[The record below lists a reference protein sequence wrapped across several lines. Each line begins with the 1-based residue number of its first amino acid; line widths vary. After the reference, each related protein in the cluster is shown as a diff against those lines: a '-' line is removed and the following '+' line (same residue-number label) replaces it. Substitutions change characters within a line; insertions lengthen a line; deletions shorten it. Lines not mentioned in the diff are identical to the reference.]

1 MKKVAI
7 ITFHAAHNYGSMLQ
21 AYALQTTV
29 EGLGCECD
37 VINFRTDRQKDLY
50 TVFTKRKGI
59 KYLLKNAS
67 HLLYYKL
74 LKGKYDKFESF
85 LDKHIKLTDAQYQSL
100 EGLESADFDYDYYIS
115 GSDQI
120 WNPVPADFDWAY
132 YLPFVKNAKR
142 IAYAPSF
149 GPFSSVG
156 DEKTKEQL
164 SKYLRDYDYISVR
177 EKGSKKNV
185 KELINKDVQV
195 VLDPTLLLEK
205 EKYDDLVCKETLVNG
220 EFIFLYTL
228 FATPEIIQVAKYFS
242 KQLKLPIV
250 VSNFSN
256 QYDCINPFTKCFSSG
271 PKEMLWFIKNA
282 KLVLASS
289 FHGTVFSIIYNKPFY
304 AIGGNRDAR
313 ISTLLDITELS
324 ERSVDKNNM
333 QRKTNNV
340 FDINFHEAMQK
351 LDKERQKSM
360 DYLRKA
366 LDIDGDLR

>member
-21 AYALQTTV
+21 AYALQTTIKDI
-29 EGLGCECD
+29 GCECD

-67 HLLYYKL
+67 HLLYYKS
-74 LKGKYDKFESF
+74 LKEKYDKFESF
-85 LDKHIKLTDAQYQSL
+85 LDKHIKLTDMQYQSL
-100 EGLESADFDYDYYIS
+100 EELENADFDYDYYIS

-120 WNPVPADFDWAY
+120 WNPIPADFDWAY
-132 YLPFVKNAKR
+132 YLPFVKNGKR

-149 GPFSSVG
+149 GQLSSLG
-156 DEKTKEQL
+156 DEKTKAQI
-164 SKYLRDYDYISVR
+164 SKYLYEYDRISVR
-177 EKGSKKNV
+177 ESGSKRNV

-205 EKYDDLVCKETLVNG
+205 EKYDELVCKQTLVEG

-228 FATPEIIQVAKYFS
+228 FATPEIIEVAKYFS

-256 QYDCINPFTKCFSSG
+256 QYDCINSFTKRFSSG
-271 PKEMLWFIKNA
+271 PEEMLWFIKNA
-282 KLVLASS
+282 RLVLASS
-289 FHGTVFSIIYNKPFY
+289 FHGTVFSIIYKKPFY
-304 AIGGNRDAR
+304 AIGGNTDAR
-313 ISTLLDITELS
+313 ISTLLDITGLS
-324 ERSVDKNNM
+324 ARSIDKNNM
-333 QRKTNNV
+333 KTKINQA
-340 FDINFHEAMQK
+340 FDISFDEAIQK
-351 LDKERQKSM
+351 LERERQTSM

-366 LDIDGDLR
+366 LDTDE